1 MKKNRS
7 NIFTD
12 GICNTLKDDKNLKM
26 VFFELDFSE
35 IAIINVKI
43 ITEIE
48 YNNEIQESFIFHKY
62 FNRVLEIY
70 LKFELDYFIHRTGNG
85 YHFLSPTLIDKII
98 YKKFMDCLSDINTKC
113 PMTTLRTKP
122 NKYEN
127 EKDYFYR
134 IIQSSTEPLLFPN
147 NKKSNCLEMCN
158 FLNSTFNTNFEGS
171 HKGSIIRVKYPLPK
185 KPFNDFGY
193 PTKLTW
199 ENEVLR
205 CQD

>member
-26 VFFELDFSE
+26 VFFELDFENHSSW
-35 IAIINVKI
+35 NWNSFFKVKK
-43 ITEIE
+43 T
-48 YNNEIQESFIFHKY
+48 YK
-62 FNRVLEIY
+62 
-70 LKFELDYFIHRTGNG
+70 KFELDYFIHRTGKG
-85 YHFLSPTLIDKII
+85 LHFLSPTLVDKIL
-98 YKKFMDCLSDINTKC
+98 YKKFMNELKDINTKC

-127 EKDYFYR
+127 EKDYFYN
-134 IIQSSTEPLLFPN
+134 IIEIKKFSN
-147 NKKSNCLEMCN
+147 NKKANCKEMCN
-158 FLNSTFNTNFEGS
+158 FLNETFNKTEKSTFLSIPNFEGT
-171 HKGSIIRVKYPLPK
+171 HKGKIIKVKYPLPQ

-193 PTKLTW
+193 PNYK
-199 ENEVLR
+199 ELR

>member
-26 VFFELDFSE
+26 VFFELDKKSPLDM
-35 IAIINVKI
+35 IYDIVKVED
-43 ITEIE
+43 T
-48 YNNEIQESFIFHKY
+48 YK
-62 FNRVLEIY
+62 
-70 LKFELDYFIHRTGNG
+70 KFELDYFIHRTGNG
-85 YHFLSPTLIDKII
+85 LHFLSPTLIDKIL
-98 YKKFMDCLSDINTKC
+98 YKKFMNILKDINTKC

-127 EKDYFYR
+127 EKDYFFE
-134 IIQSSTEPLLFPN
+134 IVEIKKFPN

-158 FLNSTFNTNFEGS
+158 FLNETFNTNFEGT
-171 HKGSIIRVKYPLPK
+171 HKGKIIKVKYPLPQ

-193 PTKLTW
+193 PNYK
-199 ENEVLR
+199 ELR
-205 CQD
+205 CQE